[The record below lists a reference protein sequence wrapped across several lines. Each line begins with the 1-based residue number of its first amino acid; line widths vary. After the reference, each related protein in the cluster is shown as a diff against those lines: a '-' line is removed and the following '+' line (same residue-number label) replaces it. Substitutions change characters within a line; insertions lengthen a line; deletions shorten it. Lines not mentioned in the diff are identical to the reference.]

1 MTRGTATEIVGN
13 PYDLHFLIS
22 ETLVPDQGCSW
33 YVEVNRG
40 HGDCFKPLLS
50 TDKPELLRGSREDA
64 LYVIEMEVLLLALA
78 SVQIPEGAESIHKME
93 QAEGREAK
101 KKAMREAIERSD
113 HSPEGCLTLA
123 FVDQIMA
130 VLIVND
136 ECMTF
141 LEELSS

>member
-33 YVEVNRG
+33 YVEVSRG
-40 HGDCFKPLLS
+40 PGHNFKPLLS
-50 TDKPELLRGSREDA
+50 TDKPELLRASREDA
-64 LYVIEMEVLLLALA
+64 LYVIEMGVLLMSLAGVL
-78 SVQIPEGAESIHKME
+78 IPEGAESMHGVD

-101 KKAMREAIERSD
+101 KRAMREAIERSD
-113 HSPEGCLTLA
+113 HSSEGCLTLA